1 MNLYPIVTTLAPMEC
16 RDFYKKAFDA
26 RIIFETDWYVHLG
39 IGSWEIGF
47 LKPNPPQRLP
57 VFQHTRPSHGLT
69 LAIEV
74 PDVVAMF
81 NQLADRGIE
90 SLGKPEEFPNGE
102 WAFSVIDPAGV
113 ILNFV
118 EHRGGGGDSQV
129 VQI

>member
-74 PDVVAMF
+74 PDVKAFYLQMTRRKI
-81 NQLADRGIE
+81 QT
-90 SLGKPEEFPNGE
+90 LGKPEKFANGE
-102 WAFSVIDPAGV
+102 LSFSVMDPAGV

-118 EHRGGGGDSQV
+118 EVLKDTSEIV
-129 VQI
+129 EL